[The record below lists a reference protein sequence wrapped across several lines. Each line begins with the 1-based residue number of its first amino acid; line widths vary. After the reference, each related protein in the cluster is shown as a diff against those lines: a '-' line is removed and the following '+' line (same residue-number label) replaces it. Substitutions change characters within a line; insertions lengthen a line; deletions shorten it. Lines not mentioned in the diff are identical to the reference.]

1 MSCGRRPKLIAAILA
16 NISYHKP
23 FIHTPPKSLFTKRR
37 GTFWEPDPG
46 SYRQHR
52 APGLSHAER
61 AANRAILRK
70 VLADGASEA
79 DAIASLSP
87 EEKGFAK
94 SKRAKA
100 ERKSKLIKTELLR

>member
-1 MSCGRRPKLIAAILA
+1 MPRVDQPTLHQSPSGRVTQGQAIEEPKLK
-16 NISYHKP
+16 N
-23 FIHTPPKSLFTKRR
+23 TTV
-37 GTFWEPDPG
+37 G

-70 VLADGASEA
+70 IADGLSEA

-87 EEKGFAK
+87 DEKRVAK
-94 SKRAKA
+94 SQQAKA
-100 ERKSKLIKTELLR
+100 ERMSKLIKTDLLR

>member
-1 MSCGRRPKLIAAILA
+1 MPRVDQPTLHQSPSGRVTQGQAIEEPKLK
-16 NISYHKP
+16 N
-23 FIHTPPKSLFTKRR
+23 TTV
-37 GTFWEPDPG
+37 G

-52 APGLSHAER
+52 APGLSHAEH

>member
-1 MSCGRRPKLIAAILA
+1 MPRVDQPTLHQSPSGRVTQGQAIEQPKLK
-16 NISYHKP
+16 N
-23 FIHTPPKSLFTKRR
+23 TTV
-37 GTFWEPDPG
+37 G

-52 APGLSHAER
+52 ATGLFHVEH
-61 AANRAILRK
+61 AANCAILRK
-70 VLADGASEA
+70 VADGVSEA

>member
-1 MSCGRRPKLIAAILA
+1 MVGRAQRHRRAEAQEHHRRLVSAAPCA
-16 NISYHKP
+16 S
-23 FIHTPPKSLFTKRR
+23 
-37 GTFWEPDPG
+37 
-46 SYRQHR
+46 
-52 APGLSHAER
+52 GLSHAER

-94 SKRAKA
+94 SKRPKA